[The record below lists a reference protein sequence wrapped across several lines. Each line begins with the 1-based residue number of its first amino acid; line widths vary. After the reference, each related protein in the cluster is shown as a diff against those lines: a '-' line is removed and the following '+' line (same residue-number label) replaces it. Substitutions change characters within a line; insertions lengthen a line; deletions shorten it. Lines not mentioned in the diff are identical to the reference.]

1 MILSIASDQGFSGI
15 ISLVKPP
22 YTINNRIVSL
32 VAQIENVLGRISGLT
47 ASPKPNLEL
56 RRQNRIRSIQA
67 SLSIEGNS
75 LDLDTVANIL
85 DGKKVL
91 ASKQEVQ
98 EVMNA
103 MKAYDSLSELSSNSL
118 RSLLKAHSLMM
129 HGLIDNPGKYRD
141 KNIGI
146 YKGTKAVHFAPQPK
160 MLPKLMEDL
169 FKYLKADEDHPLIK
183 SSVFHY
189 EFEFIHPFS
198 DGNGRMGRLWQ
209 TLILTEFNSIFEY
222 LPIESL
228 IKVKQNKYYQ
238 VLGACDKAGA
248 STQFIEF
255 MLGIILE
262 VLEDYSREYKVTE
275 MGFQE
280 RIAFAKVTFQ
290 DMEFSRKQYIDL
302 LKTISTATASRDLIE
317 AVKLK
322 KLKKI
327 GKNNQSKYKFN

>member
-1 MILSIASDQGFSGI
+1 M
-15 ISLVKPP
+15 KPP

-32 VAQIENVLGRISGLT
+32 VAQIENLLGRISGLI
-47 ASPKPNLEL
+47 ASPKLSLEL

-75 LDLDTVANIL
+75 LDIDTVANII

-98 EVMNA
+98 EVVNA
-103 MKAYDSLSELSSNSL
+103 IKAYDSLLELKSDSL
-118 RSLLKAHSLMM
+118 KSLLKAHSLMM
-129 HGLIDNPGKYRD
+129 HGLINNSGKYRD
-141 KNIGI
+141 QNIGI

-160 MLPKLMEDL
+160 MLPKLMEGL
-169 FKYLKADEDHPLIK
+169 FEYLKVDEEHPLIK

-209 TLILTEFNSIFEY
+209 TLILTEFNVIFEY

-228 IKVKQNKYYQ
+228 IKVKQAKYYQ
-238 VLGACDKAGA
+238 VLGACDKAGD

-262 VLEDYSREYKVTE
+262 VLEDYSREYKVTQ
-275 MGFQE
+275 MGFEE
-280 RIAFAKVTFQ
+280 RIAYARETFL

-302 LKTISTATASRDLIE
+302 LRTISAATASRDLME

-327 GKNNQSKYKFN
+327 GKNNQSKYKFSK

>member
-1 MILSIASDQGFSGI
+1 MVFRVLKLGI

-32 VAQIENVLGRISGLT
+32 VAKIENLLGRISGLI
-47 ASPKPNLEL
+47 ASPKLSLEL

-75 LDLDTVANIL
+75 LDLDTVANIV

-98 EVMNA
+98 EVVNA
-103 MKAYDSLSELSSNSL
+103 IKAYDLIAELKSDSQ
-118 RSLLKAHSLMM
+118 RSLFKAHSLMM
-129 HGLIDNPGKYRD
+129 NSLITNSGKYRD

-160 MLPKLMEDL
+160 MLPKLMEEL
-169 FKYLKADEDHPLIK
+169 FQYLKTDEDHPLIK

-228 IKVKQNKYYQ
+228 IKVKQTKYYQ
-238 VLGACDKAGA
+238 ILGACDKAGD
-248 STQFIEF
+248 STLFIEF

-275 MGFQE
+275 MGFAE
-280 RIAFAKVTFQ
+280 RIAYAKETFQ

-302 LKTISTATASRDLIE
+302 LKTISSATASRDLME

-322 KLKKI
+322 KLKKT
-327 GKNNQSKYKFN
+327 GSNNQSKYKFS